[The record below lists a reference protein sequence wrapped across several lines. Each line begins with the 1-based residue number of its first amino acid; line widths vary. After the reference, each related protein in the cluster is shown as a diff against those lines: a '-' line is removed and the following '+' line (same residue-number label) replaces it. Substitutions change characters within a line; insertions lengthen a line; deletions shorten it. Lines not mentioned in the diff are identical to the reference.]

1 MVLKSGAS
9 SFMSLLLLLV
19 VFAAMRLFAE
29 TLSSSQIL
37 TIFGGFS
44 GSFVFVLLITFVNNF
59 ERTLFGDE
67 FCSKVFPEVVIC
79 IFIACSFSATI
90 HRVCGTTCF
99 IFSLVMLYYLSRISH
114 EVYQSNEQVTT
125 SNSSRKKKE

>member
-37 TIFGGFS
+37 TIFGGFF
-44 GSFVFVLLITFVNNF
+44 GSLIFVLLITFVNNF

-67 FCSKVFPEVVIC
+67 FCSGVFPEVAIC
-79 IFIACSFSATI
+79 IVIACSFSATI
-90 HRVCGTTCF
+90 HRVCGTTW
-99 IFSLVMLYYLSRISH
+99 
-114 EVYQSNEQVTT
+114 
-125 SNSSRKKKE
+125 